1 MPFLSL
7 QNHKQ
12 SKRNTNLNKK
22 RKEADFCAHLKTI
35 LNSHTYAER
44 ASVFPSFRNVM
55 KTKKCKKKKFRAVI
69 SLEAAAAFPLFFFAA
84 VCLVYL
90 LEMMAVRTSVRAG
103 MQAACHSYAQEA
115 SVCSLTVPSRLEE
128 KIVNSIGAER
138 LDRSIVA
145 GGSGGIDAGGS
156 WASASG
162 VLKLHISYK
171 MKLPVT
177 AFGGLMSSQEETMIA
192 KGWTGYQDEWS
203 LDEKEETV
211 YVTENGIV
219 YHKNYSCTYLDLSVH
234 TVPGSTVGDLRNEN
248 HGKYHPCERCV
259 RAQGPGVGVYITE
272 QGNRYHNS
280 ASCSGLKRTV
290 YAIPL
295 SEAAGKGACSRCVK

>member
-7 QNHKQ
+7 ENHKQ
-12 SKRNTNLNKK
+12 SKCNTNSNEK

-44 ASVFPSFRNVM
+44 ASVFISFRKVI
-55 KTKKCKKKKFRAVI
+55 KRVHSRKKKFRGVI

-84 VCLVYL
+84 VCLIYL
-90 LEMMAVRTSVRAG
+90 LEMMAVRTSIRAG

-115 SVCSLTVPSRLEE
+115 SVCSLTAPSRLEE
-128 KIVNSIGAER
+128 KIINSVGAER
-138 LDRSIVA
+138 LNRSIVA
-145 GGSGGIDAGGS
+145 GGSSGIDAGGS

-162 VLKLHISYK
+162 ILKLHVSYK

-177 AFGGLMSSQEETMIA
+177 AFGGLMSVQEETMTV

-203 LDEKEETV
+203 LDQREETV
-211 YVTENGIV
+211 YVTENGVV
-219 YHKNYSCTYLDLSVH
+219 YHKNYHCTYLDLSVH
-234 TVPGSTVGDLRNEN
+234 TVPGSTVSDLRNEN

-259 RAQGPGVGVYITE
+259 RGQKPGAGVYITD
-272 QGNRYHNS
+272 QGDRYHNS

-290 YAIPL
+290 YAVPL